1 MPADMVNQQQYIVVK
16 ALENGV
22 TIIGL
27 TRGKDT
33 RFHHTE
39 KLDRGEVML
48 AQFTEHTS
56 AIKIRGRAR
65 LYTEHGVVDTV
76 VDTFED

>member
-1 MPADMVNQQQYIVVK
+1 MSVNDKYINSAYIVVK

-27 TRGKDT
+27 TRGTDT
-33 RFHHTE
+33 KFHHTE
-39 KLDRGEVML
+39 KLDKGEVMV

-56 AIKIRGRAR
+56 AMKIRGKAEIF
-65 LYTEHGVVDTV
+65 TQHGQVNSGQ
-76 VDTFED
+76 

>member
-1 MPADMVNQQQYIVVK
+1 MPADMMCQQQYIVVK

-56 AIKIRGRAR
+56 AIKIRGKAR
-65 LYTEHGVVDTV
+65 LYTEHGVVDTF
-76 VDTFED
+76 DD